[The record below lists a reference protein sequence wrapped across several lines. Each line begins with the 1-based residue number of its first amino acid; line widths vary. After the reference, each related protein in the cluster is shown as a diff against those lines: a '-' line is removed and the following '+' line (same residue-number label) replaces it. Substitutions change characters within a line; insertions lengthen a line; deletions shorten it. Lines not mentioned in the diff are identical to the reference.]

1 MSLIGVAA
9 TLFTLVLTFVLSG
22 FGHATSAHQRADEP
36 GGDGDRQAQEDGG
49 QRLRDGQAIF
59 RFDTFGD
66 EQLWTNVLRMHE
78 PIATVDPATALA
90 VGLKVD
96 VEALP
101 PEIIAAL
108 RAGMV
113 DLTSPAV
120 TIELLRLNAVVG
132 VKGTVN
138 ETGQLASVGL
148 TCALCHSTVD
158 NSFAEGIGNRLD
170 GWANLDL
177 NVGAIVALSPALPDS
192 LKAEFRTWGP
202 GKYDPR
208 HHAFDGTTLISLNSP
223 SLPIVIPP
231 IYGLKGVDFETHSA
245 DGPISYWNSYVG
257 VGQMGGHGSFSDPR
271 IGLFITQTPDL
282 VTPKLSALLDYQLSL
297 RVPDPP
303 QGSFDKEAA
312 KRGKQLFR
320 NEAQCATCHRPP
332 NFTDVLSGPS
342 PTVPF
347 LHDPAEV
354 GTDPAYAAR
363 TATGKY
369 RTTPLRGL
377 WQHAPYFHDGSAP
390 DLLAVVNHYN
400 QLFALNLT
408 AAQKAD
414 LVEFLKSL

>member
-1 MSLIGVAA
+1 MKLIGAAA
-9 TLFTLVLTFVLSG
+9 TVFTLVLAFVISG
-22 FGHATSAHQRADEP
+22 FGHATNAQQRAGRPESQ
-36 GGDGDRQAQEDGG
+36 GDRQQHQAGE
-49 QRLRDGQAIF
+49 RTHRDGQAIF

-66 EQLWTNVLRMHE
+66 EQLWTGVLRIHE
-78 PIATVDPATALA
+78 PLATVDPATALA

-101 PEIIAAL
+101 PAVLAAL
-108 RAGMV
+108 RAGQV
-113 DLTSPAV
+113 DLTDPAV
-120 TIELLRLNAVVG
+120 TTELLRLDAVVG
-132 VKGTVN
+132 VKGKVSGSGRLT
-138 ETGQLASVGL
+138 SVGV

-158 NSFAEGIGNRLD
+158 NSLARGIGRRLD
-170 GWANLDL
+170 GWANRDL
-177 NVGAIVALSPALPDS
+177 NVGAIVALSPALPDA

-202 GKYDPR
+202 GRYDPR
-208 HHAFDGTTLISLNSP
+208 HHAFDGTNLIPLNSP
-223 SLPIVIPP
+223 SLPIVIPS
-231 IYGLKGVDFETHSA
+231 IYGLKGVGFETFTG

-271 IGLFITQTPDL
+271 LGLFITQTPDL
-282 VTPKLSALLDYQLSL
+282 VTPKLGALLDYQLSL

-303 QGSFDKEAA
+303 RGSVDKAA
-312 KRGKQLFR
+312 AERGKHLFR
-320 NEAQCATCHRPP
+320 SRAGCATCHQSP
-332 NFTDVLSGPS
+332 NLTDVLSGPDR
-342 PTVPF
+342 TVPF

-354 GTDPAYAAR
+354 GMDRRYAAR
-363 TATGKY
+363 TATGKN

-400 QLFALNLT
+400 RLFALRLT

>member
-1 MSLIGVAA
+1 MV
-9 TLFTLVLTFVLSG
+9 FTLVLTFVISG
-22 FGHATSAHQRADEP
+22 FGRAPAAQQHPGQLADKGGWTHQDDGEP
-36 GGDGDRQAQEDGG
+36 RH
-49 QRLRDGQAIF
+49 RDGQAIF

-78 PIATVDPATALA
+78 AVATVDPATALA

-96 VEALP
+96 VESLP
-101 PEIIAAL
+101 PAVISAL
-108 RAGMV
+108 RAGQI
-113 DLTSPAV
+113 DLTNPAV
-120 TIELLRLNAVVG
+120 TVELLRLDSVVG
-132 VKGTVN
+132 VKGRVN
-138 ETGQLASVGL
+138 DRGQLTSVGI

-158 NSFAEGIGNRLD
+158 NSFARGIGKRLD

-177 NVGAIVALSPALPDS
+177 NVGAIVALSPALPDA

-208 HHAFDGTTLISLNSP
+208 HHAFDGTNLISLNSP
-223 SLPIVIPP
+223 SLPIVIPS
-231 IYGLKGVDFETHSA
+231 IYGLKGVGFETFTA

-271 IGLFITQTPDL
+271 IGLFISQSPDL
-282 VTPKLSALLDYQLSL
+282 VTPKLAALLDYQLSL

-303 QGSFDKEAA
+303 PGSFDEDAA
-312 KRGKQLFR
+312 KRGKHVFR
-320 NEAQCATCHRPP
+320 NEAGCATCHQSP

-342 PTVPF
+342 RTVPF

-354 GTDPAYAAR
+354 GMDPRYAAR
-363 TATGKY
+363 TATGQY

-390 DLLAVVNHYN
+390 DLRAVVDHYN
-400 QLFALNLT
+400 RLFGLNLS
-408 AAQKAD
+408 AAQQAD
-414 LVEFLKSL
+414 LVEYLKSL

>member
-1 MSLIGVAA
+1 
-9 TLFTLVLTFVLSG
+9 VLTFVISG
-22 FGHATSAHQRADEP
+22 FGQATTAQQRAGGP
-36 GGDGDRQAQEDGG
+36 GGDGDRKHQDD
-49 QRLRDGQAIF
+49 RHRDGQAIF

-66 EQLWTNVLRMHE
+66 EQLWTNVLHMHE
-78 PIATVDPATALA
+78 AIATVAPATALA

-108 RAGMV
+108 RAGQI
-113 DLTSPAV
+113 DLTNPAV

-132 VKGTVN
+132 VKGKVN
-138 ETGQLASVGL
+138 ETGHLTSVGI
-148 TCALCHSTVD
+148 TCAFCHSTVD
-158 NSFAEGIGNRLD
+158 NSLAPGIGKRLD
-170 GWANLDL
+170 GWANLTL
-177 NVGAIVALSPALPDS
+177 NVGAIVALSPALDDA

-208 HHAFDGTTLISLNSP
+208 HHAFDGTNIISLNSP
-223 SLPIVIPP
+223 SLPIVIPS
-231 IYGLKGVDFETHSA
+231 IYGLNGVGFETFTA

-257 VGQMGGHGSFSDPR
+257 VGQMGGHGNFSDPR
-271 IGLFITQTPDL
+271 IGLTIAQTPDL
-282 VTPKLSALLDYQLSL
+282 VTPKLAALLDYQLSL
-297 RVPDPP
+297 RTPDPP
-303 QGSFDKEAA
+303 RGSFDKEAA
-312 KRGKQLFR
+312 NRGKQLFR
-320 NEAQCATCHRPP
+320 DEVGCANCHQSP
-332 NFTDVLSGPS
+332 NFTDVLSGPTR
-342 PTVPF
+342 TVPF

-354 GTDPAYAAR
+354 GMDPAYAAR